1 VTKNGQRGQRRP
13 RIELTTPV
21 ASPQEA
27 AAVAAAIE
35 RFIAETA
42 PAPAPAGGA
51 TSRWQRAALLDG
63 VGARAELDP
72 PWGNR
77 LS

>member
-1 VTKNGQRGQRRP
+1 MAKNGQRRQRRP
-13 RIELTTPV
+13 RIELSAPA

-27 AAVAAAIE
+27 AAIAAAIE

-42 PAPAPAGGA
+42 PAAEPTGGA

-63 VGARAELDP
+63 VGAKAELDP

-77 LS
+77 LG

>member
-1 VTKNGQRGQRRP
+1 VAKDGQRRQRRP
-13 RIELTTPV
+13 RIELSTPA

-27 AAVAAAIE
+27 AAIAAAIE

-42 PAPAPAGGA
+42 PAAEPGGRA
-51 TSRWQRAALLDG
+51 ASRWQRAALLDG
-63 VGARAELDP
+63 VGAKAELES

>member
-1 VTKNGQRGQRRP
+1 MAKNGQRRQRRP
-13 RIELTTPV
+13 RIELSTPA

-27 AAVAAAIE
+27 AAIAAAIE

-42 PAPAPAGGA
+42 PAPAAAGETPG
-51 TSRWQRAALLDG
+51 RWQRAALLDG
-63 VGARAELDP
+63 VGAKSELAS

-77 LS
+77 PS

>member
-1 VTKNGQRGQRRP
+1 VARNGQRRQRRP
-13 RIELTTPV
+13 RIELSTPA

-27 AAVAAAIE
+27 AAIAAAIE
-35 RFIAETA
+35 RFIVETA
-42 PAPAPAGGA
+42 PAAAPAGGA

-63 VGARAELDP
+63 VGARADFDP

-77 LS
+77 PS

>member
-1 VTKNGQRGQRRP
+1 VAKNGQRRQRRP
-13 RIELTTPV
+13 RIELSTPA

-27 AAVAAAIE
+27 AAIAAAIE

-42 PAPAPAGGA
+42 PPAAPAGGA
-51 TSRWQRAALLDG
+51 MSRWQRAALLDG
-63 VGARAELDP
+63 VGARAEFEP

-77 LS
+77 PS

>member
-1 VTKNGQRGQRRP
+1 VAKNGQRRQRRP
-13 RIELTTPV
+13 RIELSTPA

-27 AAVAAAIE
+27 AAIAAAIE

-42 PAPAPAGGA
+42 PAPTPAAGA

-63 VGARAELDP
+63 VGTKAELDP

-77 LS
+77 PS